1 VHDAST
7 LAVVTDSGGVSPAGE
22 PIWSVPFLLERFGG
36 GYSAFIDELLVVA
49 SVFRFVA
56 LASEANGVGAMPS
69 EVLARRMI
77 EAGHGDVVATVFT
90 TSRSKEL
97 GFGFLKLLMQDD
109 RLRLPVHPALLRQLA
124 ALEFETL
131 ESGLVRIAVP
141 DRAGHD
147 DLAMA
152 LCLAATQ
159 LAASEMARSTV
170 EVVDLEDVDPDA
182 RVRISD
188 F

>member
-1 VHDAST
+1 
-7 LAVVTDSGGVSPAGE
+7 
-22 PIWSVPFLLERFGG
+22 
-36 GYSAFIDELLVVA
+36 
-49 SVFRFVA
+49 
-56 LASEANGVGAMPS
+56 
-69 EVLARRMI
+69 VLARRMI